1 MPWKE
6 ILTIVGIPALRSVAG
21 WLENSLK
28 DGVISSF
35 EWAKLGE
42 TVVRIGVI
50 GLGIYFGLGQVLGVD
65 INLIGASTGAVVLDF
80 ILAAIKKKKK

>member
-28 DGVISSF
+28 DKVISSF

-42 TVVRIGVI
+42 TIVRVGVI
-50 GLGIYFGLGQVLGVD
+50 GLGLYFGLDKILGVD
-65 INLIGASTGAVVLDF
+65 VSMLGASAGAVVLDF
-80 ILAAIKKKKK
+80 ILATIKKK

>member
-6 ILTIVGIPALRSVAG
+6 ILTIVGVPIFRGVAG

-28 DGVISSF
+28 DNQITSF

-50 GLGIYFGLGQVLGVD
+50 GAGLYFGMDQLLGID
-65 INLIGASTGAVVLDF
+65 ISALGASAGAVVLDF
-80 ILAAIKKKKK
+80 ILSAIKKY